1 MQIIRILITY
11 LVIISFTGCANNSS
25 INNDLLSHLEQTF
38 SFEWERAKNVQRDIL
53 FMKCQNYYQERQGD
67 GSLILRRVFT
77 VSYDEKR
84 YLIAECDFSD
94 SFDLYLYFV
103 VDENMNVLGY
113 FKKFA
118 A

>member
-1 MQIIRILITY
+1 
-11 LVIISFTGCANNSS
+11 
-25 INNDLLSHLEQTF
+25 
-38 SFEWERAKNVQRDIL
+38 
-53 FMKCQNYYQERQGD
+53 MKCQNYYQERQGD